1 MFNICLNASPSP
13 VFTNRDTNEVQPPLW
28 PTCAPRHICCFPT
41 VMHPLTTTDSKTRAF
56 VFRVW
61 VLVSGKR
68 KTLRLL
74 FAIVTIFQSGWLTAV
89 GANAWC
95 YRTGIPGSDIIFPHD
110 VSPQKCKKKEN
121 KKYVAQPDCQQQNG
135 HEKLKTHQC
144 LLYALCFCSS
154 SVCGQFIGLAIV
166 PLEKMPDLKAA
177 PGVTPEKVS
186 LWEPGTL
193 LHRSRI

>member
-1 MFNICLNASPSP
+1 M
-13 VFTNRDTNEVQPPLW
+13 
-28 PTCAPRHICCFPT
+28 
-41 VMHPLTTTDSKTRAF
+41 
-56 VFRVW
+56 
-61 VLVSGKR
+61 SGKR

-74 FAIVTIFQSGWLTAV
+74 FAIVTIFQSGWIAVV
-89 GANAWC
+89 GANVWC

-121 KKYVAQPDCQQQNG
+121 KKYVAQLDCQQQNG

-177 PGVTPEKVS
+177 PWITPETVS
-186 LWEPGTL
+186 LWCYYIAHRLRELGGLIWDQRCVRAQWQWRGFEGRPKRRPTGLTL
-193 LHRSRI
+193 QNALQG